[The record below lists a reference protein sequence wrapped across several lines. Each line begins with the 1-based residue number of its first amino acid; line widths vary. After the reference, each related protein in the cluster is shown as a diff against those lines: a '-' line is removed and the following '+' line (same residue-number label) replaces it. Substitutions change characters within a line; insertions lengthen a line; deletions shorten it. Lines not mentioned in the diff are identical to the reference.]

1 LLLFLADLMLNVGMA
16 SSPKLDIDPI
26 APDAYPE
33 SLYDHHA
40 SVTPINGLPE
50 DPAEIESQYRE
61 VGFVSVANAFTPE
74 QVEGLLDALFKLT
87 VRELPDKTQL
97 QFEALAAGKIESM
110 SPEERLDYVRK
121 LMWFVDLDPRIEAMA
136 YEPKLLRVVEHL
148 LGAEAEM
155 FQEMALLKPPGIG
168 REKPWHQDH
177 AYFNLP
183 EGTHVVGVW
192 IALDDT
198 YPANGCMHFLPGGH
212 REGPIP
218 HFNRRDWQICDTEIL
233 KRDQAVATPI
243 PAGGCLIFDGLV
255 PHGTPQNTT
264 NTRRRALQFHY
275 VAKGTPRTTTEE
287 RMELFGSEGRNV
299 SC

>member
-1 LLLFLADLMLNVGMA
+1 MA
-16 SSPKLDIDPI
+16 VAKLDIDQI
-26 APDAYPE
+26 APEEYPTG
-33 SLYDHHA
+33 LYDFA
-40 SVTPINGLPE
+40 ATVKAINGLPE
-50 DPAEIESQYRE
+50 DPNAVVEQYRE
-61 VGFVSVANAFTPE
+61 AGFVSIDQAFTNE
-74 QVEGLLDALFKLT
+74 QVSELLDALFQLT
-87 VRELPDKTQL
+87 VRELPDRTQL
-97 QFEALAAGKIESM
+97 QFENLAAGKIESLA
-110 SPEERLDYVRK
+110 PEERLDYVRK

-136 YEPKLLRVVEHL
+136 YEPRLLKIVEHL

-198 YPANGCMHFLPGGH
+198 YPENGCMHFLPGGH
-212 REGPIP
+212 RQGAIP
-218 HFNRRDWQICDTEIL
+218 HFNRRDWQICDTEVL
-233 KRDQAVATPI
+233 GKNQAVATPLK
-243 PAGGCLIFDGLV
+243 AGGCLIFDGLV
-255 PHGTPQNTT
+255 PHGTPHNTT

-287 RMELFGSEGRNV
+287 RMQMFGSEGRDV

>member
-1 LLLFLADLMLNVGMA
+1 MA
-16 SSPKLDIDPI
+16 STPKLDIDQISPEE
-26 APDAYPE
+26 YPE
-33 SLYDHHA
+33 SLYE
-40 SVTPINGLPE
+40 SVATVTALSGLPE
-50 DPAEIESQYRE
+50 DPSLISSQYAE
-61 VGFVSVANAFTPE
+61 AGFVSFNDAFTPE
-74 QVEGLLDALFKLT
+74 QVTELLDALFQLT
-87 VRELPDKTQL
+87 VRELPEKTQL
-97 QFEALAAGKIESM
+97 QFENLAAGKIESM
-110 SPEERLDYVRK
+110 PPEERLDYVRK

-136 YEPKLLRVVEHL
+136 YEPRLVRIVEHL

-183 EGTHVVGVW
+183 SGTKVVGVW

-198 YPANGCMHFLPGGH
+198 YPENGCMHFLPGRH
-212 REGPIP
+212 QAGPIP
-218 HFNRRDWQICDTEIL
+218 HFNRRDWQICDTDIL
-233 KRDQAVATPI
+233 AQGQAVATPLR
-243 PAGGCLIFDGLV
+243 AGGCLIFDGLV
-255 PHGTPQNTT
+255 PHGTPHNRT

-287 RMELFGSEGRNV
+287 RMEIFGSEGRDV

>member
-1 LLLFLADLMLNVGMA
+1 MSVDAK
-16 SSPKLDIDPI
+16 PLDIDRI
-26 APDAYPE
+26 APEEYPE
-33 SLYDHHA
+33 GLYNYAA
-40 SVTPINGLPE
+40 SITAMDGLPA

-61 VGFVSVANAFTPE
+61 VGFVSIDHAYSQE
-74 QVEGLLDALFKLT
+74 QVAELLDALFQLT
-87 VRELPDKTQL
+87 VRDLPDKTQL
-97 QFEALAAGKIESM
+97 QFENLAAGKIESLP
-110 SPEERLDYVRK
+110 PEERLDYVRK

-136 YEPKLLRVVEHL
+136 YEPRLMKIVGHL
-148 LGAEAEM
+148 LGAEPEM

-198 YPANGCMHFLPGGH
+198 YPENGCMHFLPGKH
-212 REGPIP
+212 RDGPVP
-218 HFNRRDWQICDTEIL
+218 HFNRRDWQICDTNIL
-233 KRDQAVATPI
+233 GNDQAVACPLK
-243 PAGGCLIFDGLV
+243 AGGLLIFDGLV
-255 PHGTPQNTT
+255 PHGTPQNRTD
-264 NTRRRALQFHY
+264 TRRRALQFHY

-287 RMELFGSEGRNV
+287 RMKLFGSEGRDV

>member
-1 LLLFLADLMLNVGMA
+1 MA
-16 SSPKLDIDPI
+16 VAKFNIDSIKPEE
-26 APDAYPE
+26 YP
-33 SLYDHHA
+33 SGLYDYAA
-40 SVTPINGLPE
+40 SVTPIEGLPE
-50 DPAEIESQYRE
+50 DPSAVESQYRE
-61 VGFVSVANAFTPE
+61 VGFISIDHAFSPE
-74 QVEGLLDALFKLT
+74 QVADLLDALFQLT
-87 VRELPDKTQL
+87 VKELPEKTQL
-97 QFEALAAGKIESM
+97 QFENLAAGKIESLQ
-110 SPEERLDYVRK
+110 PEERLDYVRK

-136 YEPKLLRVVEHL
+136 YEPRLLKIVEHL
-148 LGAEAEM
+148 LGAQAEM

-183 EGTHVVGVW
+183 DGTHVVGVW

-198 YPANGCMHFLPGGH
+198 YPENGCMHFLPGGH
-212 REGPIP
+212 RQGPIP

-233 KRDQAVATPI
+233 GRNRAVATPLK
-243 PAGGCLIFDGLV
+243 AGGCLIFDGLI
-255 PHGTPQNTT
+255 PHGTPHNTT

-287 RMELFGSEGRNV
+287 RMGIFGSEGRDV